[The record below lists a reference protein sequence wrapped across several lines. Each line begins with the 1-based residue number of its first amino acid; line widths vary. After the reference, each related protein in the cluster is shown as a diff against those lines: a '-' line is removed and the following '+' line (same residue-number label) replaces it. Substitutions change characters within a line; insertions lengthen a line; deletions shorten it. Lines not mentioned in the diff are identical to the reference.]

1 MVSPTREN
9 VDALEAEV
17 ATLRQELAVARQ
29 SAQVC
34 NAAGGATC
42 LASATAT
49 PPAIPVLGVA
59 SIFHADYLLRCF
71 RSIDF
76 AVNTLV
82 LVHNGRDPGVAAAA
96 ETLQRERPAMRVV
109 NEPEN
114 TGCAG
119 GWNRVLAADPHAPW
133 WLVVNDDITFPPG
146 ALSNIAARVWARLDT
161 QPDAGHFKF
170 WCQTRHL
177 ELVLG

>member
-96 ETLQRERPAMRVV
+96 V
-109 NEPEN
+109 
-114 TGCAG
+114 
-119 GWNRVLAADPHAPW
+119 
-133 WLVVNDDITFPPG
+133 PG
-146 ALSNIAARVWARLDT
+146 VR
-161 QPDAGHFKF
+161 K
-170 WCQTRHL
+170 
-177 ELVLG
+177 